1 MLTAVCSFANETKKG
16 NEHFSKGNYAKAIL
30 HYKNELDE
38 RDEDG
43 SLSYR
48 IALCH
53 LLQGNQMKAHSFFNR
68 AKARNPN
75 IFDGKTFKMPSG
87 GMKPTLLVGD
97 HIIVD
102 IEFYDFSSIKRNDV
116 VALENPKKKDS
127 FLIKRIIGLPGEK
140 LKIKNNEIFIENK
153 KLKDTFGIFDKPPFE
168 KVVIVKDYGPVKVP
182 KHKYFVLGDNRNFT
196 FDSRHFGFVS
206 EQGILGKVLVVYAS
220 LDYTVT
226 PPTMREERV
235 GLIVK

>member
-1 MLTAVCSFANETKKG
+1 MILNGKKYLVLVLPLLILIIMLTAVCSFANETKKG

-97 HIIVD
+97 HIIAD
-102 IEFYDFSSIKRNDV
+102 ILALFPNTEF
-116 VALENPKKKDS
+116 
-127 FLIKRIIGLPGEK
+127 
-140 LKIKNNEIFIENK
+140 
-153 KLKDTFGIFDKPPFE
+153 
-168 KVVIVKDYGPVKVP
+168 
-182 KHKYFVLGDNRNFT
+182 
-196 FDSRHFGFVS
+196 
-206 EQGILGKVLVVYAS
+206 LGKFW
-220 LDYTVT
+220 
-226 PPTMREERV
+226 
-235 GLIVK
+235 